1 MLGRTPGPHYLI
13 LIQADLLHDGCP
25 AAQSRCDENLI
36 ALTATLAELRRDS
49 IGTGLT
55 RTGLFRAALLSG
67 ALCVVL
73 ATRVAVSFE
82 PWRLK
87 IVQTPVVP
95 ISGTVTVDAVS
106 TPGSADLEPPL
117 AVIARLRNDSRT
129 SQRFDIQIDGGL
141 VCRPTV
147 PGAASRRVDCTLS
160 NGWVGTRHHTVI
172 VASSN
177 PTWTLEY
184 LEVATHH
191 GATRSHDLVILPA
204 LSHRY
209 GRTSYLWIGLA
220 WLALGALL
228 LVPARLPRRG
238 GLRALYRVG
247 TAVVVLFLALVLV
260 SRFVSPYVILLSPSG
275 FLAYTSLLVAP
286 QLWSVYRIASTR
298 AQETGCSHVASAA
311 CALLFILAAFGSV
324 FGGRLA
330 DSYHGNYSGFLH
342 ISRETF
348 DRNPLLKD
356 RDDVRR
362 SLVLEDPGG
371 YDGQFSYYEVYD
383 PFLQRFSDRPSEYR
397 AFIDAPPY
405 RFGRIGYSLL
415 AKALSADRWQWYPPT
430 MVWLVF
436 LSIVACGILL
446 GLMAVDAGLTP
457 AFAALVVLV
466 PGFWQSLQSGLPEPI
481 AAATL
486 LGGYLCVSRRW
497 WYGGAMLFGL
507 SLLIRETGV
516 LFVLSVA
523 GAALVSE
530 RPRDIARFLLLS
542 LGAVC
547 LWRLYVGWMLVG
559 DWGAEA
565 FLFNPHDFVLPF
577 SGIVKLWSTI
587 ARGQY
592 YPAVSDLSRAGIWYP
607 VLLVAAATFAAVA
620 AFAVPSAASIAA
632 VCYAVI
638 ALSLNFDS
646 MWVQVGNAQRG
657 TFELFVML
665 ALVSL
670 KFRSFG
676 RLARWMLIVFWG
688 FSAAYVFFGAFDA
701 FYIRA
706 ELLSTIHLD

>member
-1 MLGRTPGPHYLI
+1 MEPTSRLFCHAATADTRQASGARMLR
-13 LIQADLLHDGCP
+13 
-25 AAQSRCDENLI
+25 SRI
-36 ALTATLAELRRDS
+36 V
-49 IGTGLT
+49 LT
-55 RTGLFRAALLSG
+55 RTGLLRAALLSG

-95 ISGTVTVDAVS
+95 ISGNVTVDAIS

-117 AVIARLRNDSRT
+117 AIIARIRNDSRT
-129 SQRFDIQIDGGL
+129 SERVDIQIDGAL

-147 PGAASRRVDCTLS
+147 PGVASRRVDCTLS
-160 NGWVGTRHHTVI
+160 NRWAGTGHHTVI
-172 VASSN
+172 VASSI
-177 PTWTLEY
+177 PAWTLES

-209 GRTSYLWIGLA
+209 GRANYIWIGLA
-220 WLALGALL
+220 WLVLTALL
-228 LVPARLPRRG
+228 LVPASLPRRG
-238 GLRALYRVG
+238 FRALYRIG
-247 TAVVVLFLALVLV
+247 MAVVVLFLALVFA
-260 SRFVSPYVILLSPSG
+260 SRFVSPYVILLSPPG
-275 FLAYTSLLVAP
+275 FLGCTGLLVAP
-286 QLWSVYRIASTR
+286 HLWTVYRTASRR
-298 AQETGCSHVASAA
+298 AQETGWSHVASAA
-311 CALLFILAAFGSV
+311 SALLFTLAAFGSILA
-324 FGGRLA
+324 GRLV

-348 DRNPLLKD
+348 DRNPILND

-362 SLVLEDPGG
+362 SLILEDASGG

-383 PFLQRFSDRPSEYR
+383 PFLRRFSDRPSQYR

-415 AKALSADRWQWYPPT
+415 AKAFSADRWQWYPST

-436 LSIVACGILL
+436 LSVVACGILL

-457 AFAALVVLV
+457 ALGALVVLV
-466 PGFWQSLQSGLPEPI
+466 PGFWQSLQFGLPEPI

-486 LGGYLCVSRRW
+486 LGGYLCASRRW
-497 WYGGAMLFGL
+497 WFGGAMLFAL
-507 SLLIRETGV
+507 SLLIRETGI

-523 GAALVSE
+523 VTAFVSE
-530 RPRDIARFLLLS
+530 RPRDIAWFLLLS

-547 LWRLYVGWMLVG
+547 LWRLYVGWMLFS

-565 FLFNPHDFVLPF
+565 FLFNPHDFGLPF
-577 SGIVKLWSTI
+577 GGIIKLWSTI
-587 ARGQY
+587 AQGQY

-607 VLLVAAATFAAVA
+607 VLLVAAATLAAVA
-620 AFAVPSAASIAA
+620 AVAVPSAASIAA

-638 ALSLNFDS
+638 ALSFNFDS

-670 KFRSFG
+670 KLHSFG
-676 RLARWMLIVFWG
+676 RVARWMLTVFWA
-688 FSAAYVFFGAFDA
+688 FTAAYVFFGAFDA
-701 FYIRA
+701 FYIRS
-706 ELLSTIHLD
+706 ELFSTIHLN